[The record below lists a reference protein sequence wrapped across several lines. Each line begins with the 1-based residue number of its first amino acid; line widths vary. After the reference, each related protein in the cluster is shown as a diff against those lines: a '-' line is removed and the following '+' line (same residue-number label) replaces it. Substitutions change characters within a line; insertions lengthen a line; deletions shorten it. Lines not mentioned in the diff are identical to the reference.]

1 MVALSLSGKN
11 HPPKSLC
18 IWGAIL
24 LCFLS
29 VFFMFI
35 PVTHANFSMP
45 ALCCNTLFPYDRS
58 GNVFKSRS
66 IAVVPGEMDD
76 LLKSSIHLF
85 NHRHERFPR
94 YRHKH
99 NMLEMMTEWALQP
112 FLYILRNLKIL
123 YAFLIILLMSY
134 VIYINACRGI
144 QLFKNK
150 YWK

>member
-11 HPPKSLC
+11 HPKSLRK
-18 IWGAIL
+18 WGAIL
-24 LCFLS
+24 VCFLS

-35 PVTHANFSMP
+35 PVSHATFSMP
-45 ALCCNTLFPYDRS
+45 APCCKTLFPFDTS
-58 GNVFKSRS
+58 GNVFRSLS

-76 LLKSSIHLF
+76 HLKSSILLF
-85 NHRHERFPR
+85 KHRHERFPR
-94 YRHKH
+94 YRHNH

-112 FLYILRNLKIL
+112 FLYILRNLKFI
-123 YAFLIILLMSY
+123 YAFLIVLLISY
-134 VIYINACRGI
+134 IIYSNAFRGI